1 VLIGSLNPADSTK
14 ASELYDHFLDR
25 VFGGDKAHHS
35 GPHFDH
41 PTNSGEDGQ
50 KAEFVFA
57 WNAAATRGDS
67 ISLSKAMWEKACEW
81 AWGDRPM
88 LALRFYDSETIA
100 TCPTLDLAVV
110 SLLTLTEMVD
120 RIEQLTADLEAERA
134 ATKRLVQEMRRAA

>member
-1 VLIGSLNPADSTK
+1 MLIGSLNPADSTK

-25 VFGGDKAHHS
+25 VLGGDKADHS
-35 GPHFDH
+35 GPHFDN
-41 PTNSGEDGQ
+41 PTNSGESGHE
-50 KAEFVFA
+50 AEFVFA
-57 WNAAATRGDS
+57 WYAAATRGNS
-67 ISLSKAMWEKACEW
+67 ISVSKAMWHKAREW

-88 LALRFYDSETIA
+88 VALRFYDSESIA

-134 ATKRLVQEMRRAA
+134 ATRRLVQEMRRAA